1 MLKGIPANVLH
12 LPQLCATIRNET
24 TLKGMDMHLEVF
36 IGAVD
41 VPEFSWQDSPA
52 DTKDFAVSPRIIS
65 DAIPD
70 SYRIFWE
77 VTNLAKNEKFV
88 SKAIDWGTCA
98 VRVSKEELIEFLR
111 SMYETDIMDDGGQYV
126 RSRQDELRDLKTD
139 PDNEYLIQGCEME
152 IQEMKDLVRLINGL
166 DPDEQYALVAQES

>member
-1 MLKGIPANVLH
+1 
-12 LPQLCATIRNET
+12 
-24 TLKGMDMHLEVF
+24 LEVF

-41 VPEFSWQDSPA
+41 VPDFCWQDSPA

-70 SYRIFWE
+70 SYDIFWE
-77 VTNLAKNEKFV
+77 VIDLTKDDKFV
-88 SKAIDWGTCA
+88 SKSIDWGTWA
-98 VRVSKEELIEFLR
+98 VRVSKNELIEFLG

-126 RSRQDELRDLKTD
+126 RSRQDEMRDLRTD
-139 PDNEYLIQGCEME
+139 PDNEELIKGCEIE
-152 IQEMKDLVRLINGL
+152 IRDMKDLAKFLNGL